1 MTAIPRTFKI
11 TVTVLMV
18 VLVAVA
24 VVGAVARGNPL
35 AGAVLGTLFLT
46 TYVAG
51 AVYASNAHSARAS
64 QRVGWHH
71 RSTLLWI
78 LSLTALWIGLLV
90 VSDKAMWLAFPL
102 VLLQVGILGPSWGAL
117 TAFLTI
123 AATVVVSLAR
133 LGPGESPA
141 GAVLGPLLGGAIAF
155 IFMWGIITV
164 IKESTAR
171 KLALERLQ
179 KTQAQL
185 EKAEEDR
192 VVIRERQ
199 RLAGEI
205 HDTVSQGL
213 SATAMLLRAAQ
224 ATSDPAQ
231 MRSLLDQAL
240 GAAEDNLADAR
251 RITMAL
257 APRELSGVRLPEAL
271 RDLCESASWGD
282 LDVTF
287 LTCSDQI
294 NLSLAQEAALLRIA
308 QSALSNI
315 VEHADASA
323 ASLTL
328 TCDSAGDITLEIAD
342 NGKGF
347 AKPTLAAEG
356 RGAGLRIMAARM
368 KDVGG
373 TVTVVPSSN
382 GTKVTAT
389 LPVGTELLESERRS

>member
-1 MTAIPRTFKI
+1 MTAIPRPFKI

-18 VLVAVA
+18 VLSAVAVA
-24 VVGAVARGNPL
+24 GAAAGGNPL
-35 AGAVLGTLFLT
+35 AGAVLGALFLA

-51 AVYASNAHSARAS
+51 AVYASNAHSAEAS

-71 RSTLLWI
+71 RNALLWI

-102 VLLQVGILGPSWGAL
+102 ILLQVGILGASWGAL
-117 TAFLTI
+117 TAFLTV
-123 AATVVVSLAR
+123 AATVLVSLAR
-133 LGPGESPA
+133 LGPDESPA

-164 IKESTAR
+164 VKESTAR
-171 KLALERLQ
+171 KRALERLQ

-185 EKAEEDR
+185 EKAEADR

-257 APRELSGVRLPEAL
+257 APRELSGVRLPDAL
-271 RDLCESASWGD
+271 RALCESASWGD

-287 LTCSDQI
+287 LDRSDQT
-294 NLSLAQEAALLRIA
+294 NLSLAQEAALLRIT

-328 TCDSAGDITLEIAD
+328 TCGSAGDVTLEITD
-342 NGKGF
+342 NGRGF
-347 AKPTLAAEG
+347 TKPTLAAEG

-373 TVTVVPSSN
+373 TVTVVPSSR

-389 LPVGTELLESERRS
+389 LPAGTGLPESEA